1 MRDSHW
7 LIEGTFF
14 AWLLYVRGKKLD
26 WISEPDT
33 MLPFRFSYMQF
44 ILSIIVQNGEWL
56 RQVNENGEKRK
67 YWESFN
73 YEPFMYSYIGVYVYV
88 ASLLILYVCTCL
100 LPMYSV

>member
-33 MLPFRFSYMQF
+33 MLSFRFSYMQF

-88 ASLLILYVCTCL
+88 ASLLILYICTCL